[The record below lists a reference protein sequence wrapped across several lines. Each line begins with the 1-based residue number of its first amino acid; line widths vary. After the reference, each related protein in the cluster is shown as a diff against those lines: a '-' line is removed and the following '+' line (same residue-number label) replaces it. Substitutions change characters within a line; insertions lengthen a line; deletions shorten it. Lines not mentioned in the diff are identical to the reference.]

1 MPSREPGAAPA
12 SSPCSPD
19 TTHDGER
26 AELQRQGAKAAA
38 RGEPRESNPML
49 ESINRPQSTGES
61 HAAWGSRRDAW
72 EQGRAAQ
79 EYAPVPTDRP
89 AGAQEAFGGAADET
103 RFGVTRVLTFAGSK
117 GLTAASGFFFER
129 DGRLFLV
136 TSRHVLFDAPSGHAP
151 DRIEIEVHTDGKDL
165 TRFTTLSI
173 LLHRDEVSVWRQA
186 RDSGGEIDVAT
197 LELDVGAMPAQSVVH
212 AFGPQHLELEFD
224 QFEVGDQLA
233 IPGFPLGF
241 FDTVHHLP
249 VVRQASIASHFGVRF
264 QGMGFFL
271 TDGRMHR
278 GSSGSPVLA
287 RRGGGTGGASRWR
300 LLGVHS
306 SRMDMATRDEHQDES
321 LGLNCAWYADILR
334 TLTADD
340 A

>member
-1 MPSREPGAAPA
+1 MPSRQPGAEPAPG
-12 SSPCSPD
+12 PCSHD
-19 TTHDGER
+19 TTSDGER

-38 RGEPRESNPML
+38 RGEPQEANPML
-49 ESINRPQSTGES
+49 DSINQPHSTGES
-61 HAAWGSRRDAW
+61 HAVWGSRRDAW
-72 EQGRAAQ
+72 EQGRVAQ
-79 EYAPVPTDRP
+79 ECAPVTLDRP
-89 AGAQEAFGGAADET
+89 AGDLEAHGGTADET

-117 GLTAASGFFFER
+117 GLTAASGFFFESDR
-129 DGRLFLV
+129 RLFLV

-151 DRIEIEVHTDGKDL
+151 DRIEIEVHTDRKDL
-165 TRFTTLSI
+165 TRVSTLSI
-173 LLHRDEVSVWRQA
+173 LLHRDGVSVWRQA
-186 RDSGGEIDVAT
+186 RDSGGEIDVAA
-197 LELDVGAMPAQSVVH
+197 LELDLGAMPARSEVH
-212 AFGPQHLELEFD
+212 AFGPQHLSLEFD

-287 RRGGGTGGASRWR
+287 RRGGGPDGAPRWR

-321 LGLNCAWYADILR
+321 LGLNCAWYADILT
-334 TLTADD
+334 TLTADG

>member
-151 DRIEIEVHTDGKDL
+151 DRIEIDRRDRVRILADRDL
-165 TRFTTLSI
+165 AGIVF
-173 LLHRDEVSVWRQA
+173 DEVARQF
-186 RDSGGEIDVAT
+186 GGEPGNARQRQQRMARELVADR
-197 LELDVGAMPAQSVVH
+197 E
-212 AFGPQHLELEFD
+212 
-224 QFEVGDQLA
+224 
-233 IPGFPLGF
+233 
-241 FDTVHHLP
+241 
-249 VVRQASIASHFGVRF
+249 RF
-264 QGMGFFL
+264 
-271 TDGRMHR
+271 
-278 GSSGSPVLA
+278 
-287 RRGGGTGGASRWR
+287 
-300 LLGVHS
+300 
-306 SRMDMATRDEHQDES
+306 
-321 LGLNCAWYADILR
+321 
-334 TLTADD
+334 
-340 A
+340 